1 MVAAATGIVAT
12 GISFRYFPSLNVR
25 KDLFDLL
32 CPVCLWIETE
42 TWGILT
48 LWLCA
53 SRTLCFSTP
62 GQCSMGYNCLL
73 FSSRKSFVWNF
84 KELFRQGALY
94 RALPTALV
102 GAVPKAV
109 IHYSILNFYINTFAP
124 DGDMKKADGQTATVI
139 GASGNKNLAELAET
153 QNLWTCGKAHFIH
166 NLLGGDFKYFFF
178 ASLRRWSNLTNM
190 LCFKWVGTNI

>member
-1 MVAAATGIVAT
+1 
-12 GISFRYFPSLNVR
+12 
-25 KDLFDLL
+25 
-32 CPVCLWIETE
+32 
-42 TWGILT
+42 
-48 LWLCA
+48 
-53 SRTLCFSTP
+53 
-62 GQCSMGYNCLL
+62 MGYNCLL

-166 NLLGGDFKYFFF
+166 NLLGGDFIFFF
-178 ASLRRWSNLTNM
+178 RIPQEM
-190 LCFKWVGTNI
+190 IQFD